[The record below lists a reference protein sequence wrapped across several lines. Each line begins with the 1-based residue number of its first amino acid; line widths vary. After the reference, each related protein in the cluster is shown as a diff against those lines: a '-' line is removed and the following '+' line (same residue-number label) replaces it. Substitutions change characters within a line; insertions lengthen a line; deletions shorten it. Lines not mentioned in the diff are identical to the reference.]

1 MMAPQA
7 STPPCSKK
15 QAYSYT
21 AEIALAQGS
30 VARTPG
36 TFTVSQDG
44 PFVALAV
51 QAAWRETSGQF
62 AGRWLPPSSEELYI
76 RQMAQFNF
84 ANPPR
89 PDTVDFVWEVQDG
102 NSDRNWQDKPVPS
115 SFLYSVGGQPLYLPE
130 PQMFMPNTT
139 VTVYATPIRPVTA
152 EGKLHIT
159 FWGYKALGSTG
170 VKVG

>member
-1 MMAPQA
+1 MDIVQSLPSPTDLVGTVNQLAADLASLQKQVQMTAPQ
-7 STPPCSKK
+7 SSMPPCSKK

-21 AEIALAQGS
+21 AELALAQGS

-89 PDTVDFVWEVQDG
+89 PDTVDFVWEVQD
-102 NSDRNWQDKPVPS
+102 
-115 SFLYSVGGQPLYLPE
+115 
-130 PQMFMPNTT
+130 
-139 VTVYATPIRPVTA
+139 
-152 EGKLHIT
+152 
-159 FWGYKALGSTG
+159 
-170 VKVG
+170 